1 MVATRAGG
9 DHWRMESNVTRIKRC
24 RDDRMLG
31 GVCGGIAKHL
41 NIDPVIVRIATIAL
55 VCAVGAGAVAYV
67 AAWVLMPLEDGPA
80 AAAPADVREP
90 VPA

>member
-1 MVATRAGG
+1 
-9 DHWRMESNVTRIKRC
+9 MESNVTHIKRSC
-24 RDDRMLG
+24 DDRMLG

-55 VCAVGAGAVAYV
+55 VCAVGVGAVAYV
-67 AAWVLMPLEDGPA
+67 AAWVLMPLEDDPAPA
-80 AAAPADVREP
+80 AAPDARDP

>member
-1 MVATRAGG
+1 
-9 DHWRMESNVTRIKRC
+9 MESNVTRIKRS

-67 AAWVLMPLEDGPA
+67 AAWVLMPLEDGPEP
-80 AAAPADVREP
+80 AAPADARDP

>member
-1 MVATRAGG
+1 
-9 DHWRMESNVTRIKRC
+9 MESNVTRIKRS

-41 NIDPVIVRIATIAL
+41 NLDPVIVRIATIAL

-67 AAWVLMPLEDGPA
+67 AAWILMPLDDDPA
-80 AAAPADVREP
+80 TTAPAEARDP

>member
-1 MVATRAGG
+1 
-9 DHWRMESNVTRIKRC
+9 MESNVTRIKRS

-55 VCAVGAGAVAYV
+55 VCAIGAGAVAYV

-80 AAAPADVREP
+80 TSAPTDTRAP